1 MQSKSYLAYSKS
13 LALVLLPQ
21 VFFDPL
27 WVQVLCGMGLK
38 LKAERLKILE
48 AILKKDFV
56 SCFHFLKTVLGIFS
70 RLTPLEYQVS
80 P

>member
-1 MQSKSYLAYSKS
+1 M
-13 LALVLLPQ
+13 VLLRH

-38 LKAERLKILE
+38 LIAERLEILE
-48 AILKKDFV
+48 AILKKDV
-56 SCFHFLKTVLGIFS
+56 VGCFHFLETVLGKKKHLVGSLKIA
-70 RLTPLEYQVS
+70 S